1 MKKIVFIVLVSI
13 TIFGLVGCGMVSR
26 EISREETSPE
36 QSTFKQNYSIGPII
50 KANQELLLE
59 GPLALSGSEAGPR
72 EPFIQSQEE
81 MVVQEDSANTSP
93 LLVAIQSETEEAIRS
108 SGATIVGSSGRD
120 IEPDP
125 IAHFSY
131 SYSEGPFYGV
141 INIWGLQGEGNTL
154 IILSEITESN
164 VQKK

>member
-1 MKKIVFIVLVSI
+1 MERI
-13 TIFGLVGCGMVSR
+13 TQLLIIIIAFSLVGCGIVSR

-36 QSTFKQNYSIGPII
+36 QSTFKQSYSIGSII

-59 GPLALSGSEAGPR
+59 GPLAVSGSEAGPR

-81 MVVQEDSANTSP
+81 MVVQVDSVNTSP
-93 LLVAIQSETEEAIRS
+93 LLAAIQSETEEAIRN

-120 IEPDP
+120 IKTDP

-164 VQKK
+164 VQNK

>member
-1 MKKIVFIVLVSI
+1 MEKITRLLIFII
-13 TIFGLVGCGMVSR
+13 TFSLVGCGIVSR

-72 EPFIQSQEE
+72 EPFIQSQEQ
-81 MVVQEDSANTSP
+81 MVVQIDSANTSH
-93 LLVAIQSETEEAIRS
+93 LLAAIQSETEEAIRS

-120 IEPDP
+120 IKPDP

-141 INIWGLQGEGNTL
+141 INVWGLQSEGNTL
-154 IILSEITESN
+154 ILLSEITESKAHN
-164 VQKK
+164 E